1 MSSQSIATKRRR
13 RPELPLVPL
22 IDVLVMLVLFAF
34 VTMRFSVNQI
44 RNLTLP
50 KITTAGKNQFG
61 TSVTITIEKDGRL
74 TLNGRLIADDQLSDQ
89 AVQVANAGKDIPVLL
104 KADQDSQ
111 LKKLAFVWDT
121 LRRAGLSNIHI
132 QSQ

>member
-1 MSSQSIATKRRR
+1 MSGRSLAVKRRR

-50 KITTAGKNQFG
+50 KITTAGKNQLG
-61 TSVTITIEKDGRL
+61 NSVTITIEKDGRL
-74 TLNGRLIADDQLSDQ
+74 TINGRFITDDQLNDQ
-89 AVQVANAGKDIPVLL
+89 VVQIANVDKETPILL

-111 LKKLAFVWDT
+111 LKKIAYVWDT
-121 LRRAGLSNIHI
+121 LRRAGLSTIRI